1 MIKTMNESVKSAIY
15 DVADLM
21 TAAALTAPKTSGQ
34 DKIVTLIIDGEDK
47 FELSKHMLDIAEE
60 TGREFIKRDA
70 FNIGM
75 SQCVVLIGVRREP
88 YGMDPCG
95 LCGHK
100 NCGELVK
107 SGGNCVFN
115 ITDLGIATGSA
126 ASVAADHRIDNRV
139 MYSVGVGAI
148 RMKCFPDDVI
158 YAYGIPLSANTKSIF
173 YDRDPEAIM
182 NAK

>member
-1 MIKTMNESVKSAIY
+1 MIKTMNESVKDAIY

-21 TAAALTAPKTSGQ
+21 AAAALTAPKTSGQ
-34 DKIVTLIIDGEDK
+34 DKIVTLILDGEDK
-47 FELSKHMLDIAEE
+47 NELSKHMLAIAEE

-75 SQCVVLIGVRREP
+75 SQCIVLIGVRKAP

-100 NCGELVK
+100 NCGELAR
-107 SGGNCVFN
+107 SDGNCVFN

-126 ASVAADHRIDNRV
+126 AAIAADHRIDNRV
-139 MYSVGVGAI
+139 MYSAGVGAI

-158 YAYGIPLSANTKSIF
+158 YAYGIPLAASSKNVF
-173 YDRDPEAIM
+173 YDRDPQAIM